1 MESPRPPVRIASIAL
16 CCVLVA
22 CCAAAWGDDLGI
34 DESLITPRSL
44 YRNNPARTV
53 DKGAPRQRDHRFT
66 VESGLVK
73 VPRGEAAAVSES
85 DAAEPLASGA
95 SVSLSQPNLPAT
107 SSRVESAPPVVREP
121 QGSPLAS
128 GRPSSATV
136 DRKPNHARS
145 EATTPSAGRTGATPQ
160 ISTLHF
166 PVTQR
171 LVAPVALPV
180 MSRDLVGESPAA
192 GSVPLSLSMD
202 TTLQLSAPAL
212 QPAAPIPLARD
223 PMLADPNFDAQRF
236 SITQIIESAKTT
248 SILTDRPAVMLSV
261 NDLLARTLFNSKTVK
276 ILRIQPV
283 EDRQV
288 VDQEFGQ
295 FDWATFFENRLL
307 HNNTPV
313 NQLNQAGIGQTLI
326 RGDDL
331 QFQAGMRKQTTTG
344 GEIEVRE
351 SIRFLDDNS
360 GRLQPSDQ
368 AISAL
373 SLVYSQELLRDGG
386 RDVVLS
392 QALVA
397 SYQADQSQAESVAL
411 ISSRLQE
418 VLNQY
423 WTLFENRGNY
433 YVQLALTRWAHETLM
448 QLESRRRIDAQENT
462 IEQARALLLEAKA
475 DLVDAEVQVRIA
487 QDQLFRLVN
496 DPALDPE
503 HVEIITT
510 HPPLIGSVL
519 FEPRTELSA
528 ALQNRGEVYER
539 IAAISEAAVQHHV
552 SLNQLLP
559 RLTVSLESS
568 LNGIE
573 GQRNLFGAKANGL
586 ETSPTIEAN
595 FNLEFFLSNRA
606 ARATNRQT
614 QLALRRLQL
623 EYEDTI
629 EQVRLD
635 VSESIR
641 TLNASADVLDLRSRT
656 LQARRTELDY
666 LRLRRDVIPQA
677 DASVSLLLE
686 QFFQALARLVT
697 SQQSYL
703 QAVGN
708 QQRALADLQRAKGML
723 IHSSEVPGDAFVP
736 VPTIPQALKTQLRGK
751 GELRTDIDRSV
762 IQPGVKRRWQ
772 HQATLQAP
780 TVLSR

>member
-1 MESPRPPVRIASIAL
+1 MFFRSQPNRTAIISL
-16 CCVLVA
+16 WCVLVL
-22 CCAAAWGDDLGI
+22 CCAAGGADELGL
-34 DESLITPRSL
+34 DTPLVTPRSL
-44 YRNNPARTV
+44 FRNNPDRVIA
-53 DKGAPRQRDHRFT
+53 KGAPPQRDQRFA
-66 VESGLVK
+66 VKSGLVK
-73 VPRGEAAAVSES
+73 VPRGESPAAGPADKSPAS
-85 DAAEPLASGA
+85 SGA
-95 SVSLSQPNLPAT
+95 LELPELPPPHNPVAT
-107 SSRVESAPPVVREP
+107 AQMRAPEAPQSTGPAVVREP
-121 QGSPLAS
+121 PMARSMPQRAVLHQPVSVPPPAS
-128 GRPSSATV
+128 VALSVSLPERLRNRRPSRVQTQTLAPPQWENPAVLPDATIHL
-136 DRKPNHARS
+136 DP
-145 EATTPSAGRTGATPQ
+145 
-160 ISTLHF
+160 
-166 PVTQR
+166 
-171 LVAPVALPV
+171 
-180 MSRDLVGESPAA
+180 
-192 GSVPLSLSMD
+192 
-202 TTLQLSAPAL
+202 TLQLSGPSLGDAEL
-212 QPAAPIPLARD
+212 IPM
-223 PMLADPNFDAQRF
+223 PKNPVLADPNFDSQRYE
-236 SITQIIESAKTT
+236 ITQIIESAK
-248 SILTDRPAVMLSV
+248 SAAILSDRPAVMLSI
-261 NDLLARTLFNSKTVK
+261 NDLLARTLLNSKTVK

-295 FDWATFFENRLL
+295 FDWAAFFENRLL
-307 HNNTPV
+307 RNNTPV
-313 NQLNQAGIGQTLI
+313 SQLNQAGVGQLLV

-331 QFQAGMRKQTTTG
+331 EFQAGLRKATTTG
-344 GEIEVRE
+344 GQFEVRE
-351 SIRFLDDNS
+351 SVRMFDDNS
-360 GRLQPSDQ
+360 GRLQPGDQ

-397 SYQADQSQAESVAL
+397 SYQADQSQAESVEL
-411 ISSRLQE
+411 ISIRLQD

-433 YVQLALTRWAHETLM
+433 FIQLALTRWAHETLL

-475 DLVDAEVQVRIA
+475 DLLDAEVQVRIA

-519 FEPRTELSA
+519 FEPRTELSS

-539 IAAISEAAVQHHV
+539 IAAISEAAVQNHV

-568 LNGIE
+568 LNGID
-573 GQRNLFGAKANGL
+573 GQRDLFGAKANAID
-586 ETSPTIEAN
+586 TPPTIEAN

-635 VSESIR
+635 VSGAIR
-641 TLNASADVLDLRSRT
+641 TLNASAGVLDLRRKT

-666 LRLRRDVIPQA
+666 LRLRRDVIPQV

-686 QFFQALARLVT
+686 QFFQALARMVA
-697 SQQSYL
+697 SQQGYL
-703 QAVGN
+703 QAVAN

-723 IHSSEVPGDAFVP
+723 IRSSEVPGDAFVP
-736 VPTIPQALKTQLRGK
+736 VPTIPQALKGQLLGK
-751 GELRTDIDRSV
+751 AELREDIDHAV
-762 IQPGVKRRWQ
+762 IQPGIQRRWQ
-772 HQATLQAP
+772 QRATLQTP
-780 TVLSR
+780 RGMSR

>member
-1 MESPRPPVRIASIAL
+1 MDSPRPPFRTASISL
-16 CCVLVA
+16 CCVVA
-22 CCAAAWGDDLGI
+22 VCCAVARANDLGL
-34 DESLITPRSL
+34 DGPLITPRSL
-44 YRNNPARTV
+44 YRNNPTRSI
-53 DKGAPRQRDHRFT
+53 DKGSPPPRDHRFS

-73 VPRGEAAAVSES
+73 MPRGESVAVSEPPG
-85 DAAEPLASGA
+85 AEPSPPTATA
-95 SVSLSQPNLPAT
+95 PLSQPNLSAPLP
-107 SSRVESAPPVVREP
+107 RVDSPPPVVREP
-121 QGSPLAS
+121 QVAQQAS
-128 GRPSSATV
+128 GRARGPVVERSPSREPAQSPAQADV
-136 DRKPNHARS
+136 
-145 EATTPSAGRTGATPQ
+145 RTDALPQ
-160 ISTLHF
+160 LSTLYF
-166 PVTQR
+166 PVMQRVVAAETPEIETQNPPEEPGQR
-171 LVAPVALPV
+171 SL
-180 MSRDLVGESPAA
+180 RRT
-192 GSVPLSLSMD
+192 LSID
-202 TTLQLSAPAL
+202 PTLQLSAPAL
-212 QPAAPIPLARD
+212 EPTAPIPLAKD
-223 PMLADPNFDAQRF
+223 PLLADPNFDAQRF
-236 SITQIIESAKTT
+236 SITQIIKNAKST

-261 NDLLARTLFNSKTVK
+261 NDLLARALFHSKTVK

-295 FDWATFFENRLL
+295 FDWAAFFENRLV

-313 NQLNQAGIGQTLI
+313 NQLNQAGVGQLLI
-326 RGDDL
+326 QGDDL
-331 QFQAGMRKQTTTG
+331 QFQTGMRKQTTTG
-344 GEIEVRE
+344 GQFEVRE

-433 YVQLALTRWAHETLM
+433 FVQLALTRWAHETLM
-448 QLESRRRIDAQENT
+448 QLESRRRIDAQENS

-487 QDQLFRLVN
+487 QDKLFRLVN

-519 FEPRTELSA
+519 FEPRSELSA
-528 ALQNRGEVYER
+528 ALQNRGEIYER

-573 GQRNLFGAKANGL
+573 GQRKLFAAKANSVD
-586 ETSPTIEAN
+586 TSPTLEAN

-677 DASVSLLLE
+677 DASVSLLME
-686 QFFQALARLVT
+686 QFFQALSRLVA
-697 SQQSYL
+697 SQQNYL

-723 IHSSEVPGDAFVP
+723 IHSSDVAGDAFVP
-736 VPTIPQALKTQLRGK
+736 VPTIPQALKGQLRDK
-751 GELRTDIDRSV
+751 AELRSDIDRSV
-762 IQPGVKRRWQ
+762 VQPGIRRRWQ
-772 HQATLQAP
+772 PQATLRKP
-780 TVLSR
+780 MVLPR